1 MSKITEKIIS
11 LIKEIP
17 EGTPSEEIDEMID
30 FLYVKKQVLEGLE
43 DIKQGRTYSLE
54 EMKQTTEKWK
64 SE

>member
-17 EGTPSEEIDEMID
+17 EGTPSEEIDEMMN

-54 EMKQTTEKWK
+54 EMKQIMEKWK

>member
-17 EGTPSEEIDEMID
+17 EGTPSEEIDEMMN

-54 EMKQTTEKWK
+54 EMKQITEKWK

>member
-17 EGTPSEEIDEMID
+17 EGTPSEEIDKIMD

-54 EMKQTTEKWK
+54 EMKQITEKWK